1 MKLKS
6 IIFALVA
13 AGIGG
18 AVSEAAERGLNAADA
33 KLQAKKAANAETETT
48 TDDDDEDK
56 TE

>member
-33 KLQAKKAANAETETT
+33 KLQAKKEAANADTEMTT
-48 TDDDDEDK
+48 KDEDK

>member
-1 MKLKS
+1 MNIKG

-33 KLQAKKAANAETETT
+33 RLTAKKATNAETETT
-48 TDDDDEDK
+48 TDEDK
-56 TE
+56 NKTDE

>member
-1 MKLKS
+1 MNIKG

-33 KLQAKKAANAETETT
+33 RLTAKKATNAETETT
-48 TDDDDEDK
+48 TKDEDK
-56 TE
+56 TDNE